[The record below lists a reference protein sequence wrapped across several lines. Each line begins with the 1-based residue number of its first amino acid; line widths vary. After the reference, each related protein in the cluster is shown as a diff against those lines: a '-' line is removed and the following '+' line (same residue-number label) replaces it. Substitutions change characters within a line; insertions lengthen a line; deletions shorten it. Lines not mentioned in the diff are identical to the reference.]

1 MNNFHRGK
9 HGLTFRVLWHTYKL
23 YTMTNM
29 HTVVFVSILKN
40 ASHIEFDKS
49 LYTLSWTGPGLIL

>member
-1 MNNFHRGK
+1 
-9 HGLTFRVLWHTYKL
+9 
-23 YTMTNM
+23 MTNM

-49 LYTLSWTGPGLIL
+49 LYTLS